1 VKDRVRRDVGGWALL
16 FTGIGSIIGSG
27 WLFGAGRAAAIA
39 GPAAIIAWVIGGLV
53 VLTIAGLASELGG
66 MFPETGGTVR
76 YAYYTHGSL
85 IGFLSAWANWLAIV
99 TVIPIEA
106 EASIQYM
113 SSWPFAWSRA
123 LFQNGELTFPAI
135 LLSGALIIV
144 FFLLNYWGVRL
155 FARVNTL
162 ITVFKLIVPALT
174 ALALIST
181 GFHAENVT
189 GANGGGFM
197 PYGIASVLTAV
208 ATSGIIFAFNGFQSP
223 LNLAGEARN
232 PGRDILFSVVGSVL
246 ICGVV
251 YLLLQVAFL
260 GAVDPVLVSHGWSG
274 VKFSSPFAQLAMS
287 FGLTWLAMLLYFD
300 AFVSP
305 SGTGVAYVAS
315 TSRMIFATARGGM
328 LPAVFAKLHPITGA
342 PRPALWFNF
351 VVSFIF
357 LAFFRGWSELAAV
370 ISVATVISFLM
381 MPVCALSLRR
391 VAPDL
396 KRPIRLPGMRLLAPL
411 GFVFASLLLY
421 WARWPLTGKI
431 ILLLLVAL
439 PVYAFYQDRRG
450 WGTFRRQLQA
460 GWWFVA
466 YLLGMALLSAIG
478 SEKFGGLDIIPFGWD
493 LAAVTLMALRV
504 FWWGTQS
511 AWRTPELVQATLEV
525 NAAVRVL

>member
-1 VKDRVRRDVGGWALL
+1 MKGHVKREVGAWPLL

-39 GPAAIIAWVIGGLV
+39 GPAAILAWIIGGLV
-53 VLTIAGLASELGG
+53 VLTIAGVAAELGG

-85 IGFLSAWANWLAIV
+85 VGFLSAWANWLAIV

-113 SSWPFAWSRA
+113 SSWPFAWSHR
-123 LFQNGELTFPAI
+123 LFQNGHLTFPA
-135 LLSGALIIV
+135 LVLAGFLIIGY
-144 FFLLNYWGVRL
+144 FLLNYWGVRL

-162 ITVFKLIVPALT
+162 ITVFKLLVPAMT
-174 ALALIST
+174 AVALLST
-181 GFHAENVT
+181 GFHAGNVT
-189 GANGGGFM
+189 GATGGGFM
-197 PYGIASVLTAV
+197 PYGAASVLTAV

-232 PGRDILFSVVGSVL
+232 PARDILFSVVGSVL
-246 ICGVV
+246 IAGVI
-251 YLLLQVAFL
+251 YLLLQIAFL
-260 GAVDPVLVSHGWSG
+260 GAVDPRMVIRGWSG
-274 VKFSSPFAQLAMS
+274 IKFSSPFAQLAMS
-287 FGLTWLAMLLYFD
+287 YGLTWLAMLLYFD

-305 SGTGVAYVAS
+305 SGTGIAYVAA
-315 TSRMIFATARGGM
+315 TSRMIYATSRGGM
-328 LPAVFAKLHPITGA
+328 LPAMFSRLHPITGA

-357 LAFFRGWSELAAV
+357 LCFFRGWSALAAV

-391 VAPDL
+391 IAPDL
-396 KRPIRLPGMRLLAPL
+396 RRPIKLPAMGVLAPA

-431 ILLLLVAL
+431 ILLLLVAV
-439 PVYAFYQDRRG
+439 PIYAFYQNRIG
-450 WGTFRRQLQA
+450 WGGFGRQLRA
-460 GWWFVA
+460 GWWFIA
-466 YLLGMALLSAIG
+466 YFLVMCLTSWGG
-478 SEKFGGLDIIPFGWD
+478 SKRFGGADIVPFGWD
-493 LAAVTLMALRV
+493 MGLVILVALGF
-504 FWWGTQS
+504 FWWGIRS
-511 AWRTPELVQATLEV
+511 AWQTPDIVETRA
-525 NAAVRVL
+525 NGGFWD